1 MGFFTETSA
10 YVQFEP
16 LDVFKS
22 TLKDKKKKKKSNVPI
37 TSLFLQEI
45 IFPST
50 DSTPHARFDT
60 EHRTK

>member
-22 TLKDKKKKKKSNVPI
+22 TLKDKKKKEKRKKA
-37 TSLFLQEI
+37 TFLLLHY
-45 IFPST
+45 FC
-50 DSTPHARFDT
+50 
-60 EHRTK
+60 KK